1 MCLNSNLR
9 KICLPRRAVH
19 VLSTTLR
26 HFFQNLKSASST
38 KKIKN
43 SPRTCSFNRET
54 KVACTRG
61 ERRVRARYIL
71 WRTKHKPRL
80 LTLCHSWGANAYYRL
95 FFVKVEHHR
104 HAMKFSSIIVRKTG
118 QLISKPFHI
127 TLRWSISQSG
137 KKVKSM
143 ELFRRCVNPV
153 SCVRGAKIISVC
165 FLWEINFWYSW
176 RAVYSMNAKLIASGL
191 SWSYKKIEK
200 NQVISDSFFR
210 LIYWGLGPKKPLK
223 SIC

>member
-1 MCLNSNLR
+1 M
-9 KICLPRRAVH
+9 A
-19 VLSTTLR
+19 
-26 HFFQNLKSASST
+26 
-38 KKIKN
+38 
-43 SPRTCSFNRET
+43 
-54 KVACTRG
+54 

-104 HAMKFSSIIVRKTG
+104 HAMKFSSIIVRETA
-118 QLISKPFHI
+118 QLISKPFHL
-127 TLRWSISQSG
+127 TLRWSMGPSG
-137 KKVKSM
+137 KKAKST
-143 ELFRRCVNPV
+143 ELFRHCIFNPV

-191 SWSYKKIEK
+191 SWSYKKKKIEK
-200 NQVISDSFFR
+200 IMLLVTRSSFSFIGDAGQKTPWNQFVIFAVQ
-210 LIYWGLGPKKPLK
+210 GPWYPKTKALAVWTLLP
-223 SIC
+223 

>member
-1 MCLNSNLR
+1 
-9 KICLPRRAVH
+9 
-19 VLSTTLR
+19 
-26 HFFQNLKSASST
+26 
-38 KKIKN
+38 
-43 SPRTCSFNRET
+43 
-54 KVACTRG
+54 
-61 ERRVRARYIL
+61 
-71 WRTKHKPRL
+71 
-80 LTLCHSWGANAYYRL
+80 
-95 FFVKVEHHR
+95 
-104 HAMKFSSIIVRKTG
+104 
-118 QLISKPFHI
+118 
-127 TLRWSISQSG
+127 
-137 KKVKSM
+137 M

-200 NQVISDSFFR
+200 NQVISDSFFL